1 MLSAVKK
8 SPSDVVLREAPIPE
22 PGWDEVLV
30 KVRSCGVCGG
40 DLSSS
45 KEYEPFGHEIA
56 GEVVRTGEGV
66 RHLPQ
71 GMRVVIESSAFCG
84 QCDQCRNGRVELC
97 TNMISGNYSGFS
109 EFAAVKARNCVPL
122 PEDISYHDAALIEP
136 LGVAIDLVKTADIS
150 LGDHVLV
157 IGCGSIGLMAMAL
170 ARRMGA
176 TRIWGATRS
185 HSLRKNELAME
196 LGAEGLI
203 YTDQQSISGYP
214 FPGGK
219 VNKILI
225 TTPPQVIPEA
235 LNLLSYGGIAAFLGF
250 GGEREITIDAH
261 RFHVRKLQLRSSFA
275 APGIYFPLA
284 FELVRTGVIDPKKFI
299 THTAPLEELPAL
311 MRSAGSERDKVI
323 KCAMVAQ
330 DA

>member
-1 MLSAVKK
+1 MLSAMKK
-8 SPSDVVLREAPIPE
+8 SPSDVILREVPIPE
-22 PGWDEVLV
+22 PGWDEVQIRV
-30 KVRSCGVCGG
+30 ISCGVCGG

-45 KEYEPFGHEIA
+45 KEYEHFGHEIA
-56 GEVVRTGEGV
+56 GEVVQTGDGV
-66 RHLPQ
+66 RHLQP
-71 GMRVVIESSAFCG
+71 GMRVVVESSAFCG
-84 QCDQCRNGRVELC
+84 QCDHCRNGRVDLC

-109 EFAAVKARNCVPL
+109 EYAVVKARNCVLL
-122 PEDISYHDAALIEP
+122 PEDISYRDAALIEP

-176 TRIWGATRS
+176 TRVWGATRS
-185 HSLRKNELAME
+185 HSVRKNELALE

-203 YTDQQSISGYP
+203 YTDQQRISDYP
-214 FPGGK
+214 FPGGW
-219 VNKILI
+219 VDKILI

-250 GGEREITIDAH
+250 GGDREITIDAH

-275 APGIYFPLA
+275 APGIFFPLA
-284 FELVRTGVIDPKKFI
+284 FEMVRTGVIDPEKFI
-299 THTAPLEELPAL
+299 THTAPLRDIAAL
-311 MRSAGSERDKVI
+311 MHSAGCERDKVI
-323 KCAMVAQ
+323 KCALLAEE
-330 DA
+330 